1 MPPLPMFQVSRT
13 TPAYYFTSVAHH
25 RLPIFQTDKVKQI
38 LCDAFSEVRAKHG
51 ILILAFVIMDDH
63 VHLLAFSEKEMSDA
77 LRLLNGV
84 AARRI
89 IQYLQ
94 ENGFESSLFK
104 LRGETRERNHK
115 HSVWQHHPDSL
126 EIFGEDTFRQKVD
139 YIHQNPVRAG
149 LVDDSLE
156 YRFSSARLWADRA
169 DEDEP
174 LLTDHLEIDW
184 R

>member
-1 MPPLPMFQVSRT
+1 MISMFRISRT
-13 TPAYYFTSVAHH
+13 TPAYYFTSIAHH
-25 RLPIFQTDKVKQI
+25 RLPIFRTDKVKEI
-38 LCDAFSEVRAKHG
+38 LCDAFSEVRTKHG
-51 ILILAFVIMDDH
+51 ILILAYVIMLDH
-63 VHLLAFSEKEMSDA
+63 VHLLVYSQKEMSDA

-89 IQYLQ
+89 IQYLK

-126 EIFGEDTFRQKVD
+126 EIFGEDTFHQKVE

-149 LVDDSLE
+149 FVDDPLK
-156 YRFSSARLWADRA
+156 YRFSSARLWAGSKA
-169 DEDEP
+169 DEP
-174 LLTDHLEIDW
+174 LLTDHLKIDW